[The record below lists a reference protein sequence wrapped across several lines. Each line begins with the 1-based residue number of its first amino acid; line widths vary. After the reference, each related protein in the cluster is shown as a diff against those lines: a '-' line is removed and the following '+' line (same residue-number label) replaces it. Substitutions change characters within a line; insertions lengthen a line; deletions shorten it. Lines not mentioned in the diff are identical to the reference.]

1 MITMFFRYTLSS
13 VKDEY
18 REAEEDIEL
27 FRKRM
32 LSFPAEAAAGP
43 TGTWRIMRPVVHADR
58 CVKCGLCWLHCPEN
72 VISWSP
78 GEVPRIDLTYCKG
91 CGVCS
96 TVCPRKAIEMV
107 LEEV

>member
-1 MITMFFRYTLSS
+1 MFFRYTASS
-13 VKDEY
+13 VRDAY
-18 REAEEDIEL
+18 REAEEDLEL

-32 LSFPAEAAAGP
+32 LSTPAEGAAGP
-43 TGTWRIMRPVVHADR
+43 TGTWRILRPVIHEER

-72 VISWSP
+72 VISWEP
-78 GEVPRIDLTYCKG
+78 GKVPRIDLTYCKG